1 MGDGASSYR
10 RFLLGDDEAIVE
22 IIRDYK
28 DGLILYLNGYVDDI
42 YIAEELVEETF
53 FQIVTKKP
61 KFSEKSSFKTWLYA
75 IGRNIARNSLR
86 QNRKTSGISVE
97 ECEKRRLEERTLEKE
112 YLEQERKIILHNALR
127 KLQPEY
133 RRVLH
138 LRYFENFSNT
148 EIAIVLNKSVHQTEN
163 LIYRA
168 RRSLKSELDR
178 AGFEYEEL

>member
-10 RFLLGDDEAIVE
+10 RFLSGDDEALVE

-28 DGLILYLNGYVDDI
+28 DGLILYLNGYVDDV

-61 KFSEKSSFKTWLYA
+61 SFSGNSSFKTWIYA
-75 IGRNIARNSLR
+75 IGRNVARNSLR
-86 QNRKTSGISVE
+86 KSRKSSGLSVE
-97 ECEKRRLEERTLEKE
+97 EGEKRQHEARELEKQ

-127 KLQPEY
+127 RLRPEY

-138 LRYFENFSNT
+138 LRYFENFTNT
-148 EIAIVLNKSVHQTEN
+148 EIAVVLNKNVHQTEN

-168 RRSLKSELDR
+168 RKSLKSELDR
-178 AGFEYEEL
+178 VGFEYEEL